1 MIPRRLFLGI
11 AVAGVLA
18 FSGGP
23 AGAVDRTFL
32 DGAREF
38 ISVMA
43 ERVLDVVRNPESTRE
58 QRIEALRGV
67 FNEGFD
73 VKAIAR
79 FVLGRYWRL
88 ATQEE
93 KEAYLAAFEDYVV
106 RTYAARFDSYHG
118 EEFVV
123 KDVRPDGAVGAMVL
137 SEITSRGGNTL
148 RLDWRVRKP
157 KGKYAV
163 VDVLV
168 EGVSM
173 AVTQRSE
180 FASVMQKNN
189 GELLALVSTL
199 REKTAQIRTDVD
211 TAEQ

>member
-1 MIPRRLFLGI
+1 MLPRRLFLGI
-11 AVAGVLA
+11 AVAGALA
-18 FSGGP
+18 LSGGP
-23 AGAVDRTFL
+23 ARAVDQAFL

-38 ISVMA
+38 ITVMA
-43 ERVLDVVRNPESTRE
+43 DRVLKVVSNPESTKKE
-58 QRIEALRGV
+58 RIEALRAV

-93 KEAYLAAFEDYVV
+93 KDAYLAAFEEYVV
-106 RTYAARFDSYHG
+106 RTYAARFDSYNG
-118 EEFVV
+118 EKFVV
-123 KDVRPDGAVGAMVL
+123 KDVRPDGEVGAIVL
-137 SEITSRGGNTL
+137 SEITSRSGNTL

-157 KGKYAV
+157 KGRYAV

-180 FASVMQKNN
+180 FASVMRKNN
-189 GELLALVSTL
+189 GKLLALVSTL
-199 REKTAQIRTDVD
+199 REKTAQIRTDID